1 MKKEEYTDRD
11 KQATLSYTKPMLR
24 GMLTL
29 TRAQLRALETT
40 VHHATVATSP
50 LLLQKLS
57 SDAAPENVTLEL
69 SHEDVEHLLD
79 MLPPPTAN
87 PHDEHTELRTLLQQ
101 FLLSLTKS
109 A

>member
-1 MKKEEYTDRD
+1 
-11 KQATLSYTKPMLR
+11 MLR

-29 TRAQLRALETT
+29 TRAQLRALETM
-40 VHHATVATSP
+40 VHHATVPTSP

-69 SHEDVEHLLD
+69 SQEDIEHLLD
-79 MLPPPTAN
+79 MLLPPTTN
-87 PHDEHTELRTLLQQ
+87 PQDEQTELRTLLQQ
-101 FLLSLTKS
+101 FLLSRTKS

>member
-29 TRAQLRALETT
+29 THTQLRALETM
-40 VHHATVATSP
+40 VHRAIVPTSP

-57 SDAAPENVTLEL
+57 SDGAPDNVTLEL
-69 SHEDVEHLLD
+69 SQEDIEHLLD
-79 MLPPPTAN
+79 MLPPPTTN